1 MLYEIFI
8 VKLILACFSKF
19 ILSASNFKRPWNRI
33 QSFLNFLNKI
43 NQTEFLIKQAR
54 EEILKKRRL
63 INLNDHFPFCVTK
76 CLYFWAP

>member
-19 ILSASNFKRPWNRI
+19 ILSASNFKRLWNRF

-43 NQTEFLIKQAR
+43 NQTEFLIKQTR
-54 EEILKKRRL
+54 EGILKKKTL
-63 INLNDHFPFCVTK
+63 D
-76 CLYFWAP
+76 